1 MPSVKFSSL
10 VKKSDITQ
18 KITSDLT
25 LYVQHPLSPLLIC
38 SMCHVLCTACFVCN
52 EVRLV
57 AFIFEAHDIYISVF
71 SEKQGGE
78 STPSPSSHYYYYGGG
93 EVLHGTI
100 ATHVGL
106 ILKYT

>member
-71 SEKQGGE
+71 SENKEGSLPPLPHHTTTTMGVE
-78 STPSPSSHYYYYGGG
+78 
-93 EVLHGTI
+93 
-100 ATHVGL
+100 
-106 ILKYT
+106 KYCTAQLPHMWG